1 MKICIVCLLLFGAVF
16 SLYAQANEGVSLFI
30 SPVSGTGSTP
40 EDNGAF
46 TDLLFRELGAQNF
59 NLKKTPLEADYCLFG
74 TLVPV
79 GADSGDAPPG
89 TAARYYLSITLQ
101 DKDGLP
107 LYEQGFQYTTIE
119 DGNSYIPTL
128 LFNMLENV
136 FAMEIAAPAVDQEAI
151 DHEAW
156 RNKQWYIGAHAFWNP
171 RIYYGSTLSTHL
183 ANFGL
188 GLSAEFH
195 FQKYAVGKLTFLK
208 YISLGTGL
216 ELASEWVVASPRP
229 GDEYRNTLLQ
239 IPFSIQGVLK
249 PGDKLFLELYGG
261 VQANIRIF
269 PDTVP
274 ALFSWRAGFQPGIKA
289 GEGIAYADL
298 RFSMDFGK
306 SGLRAD
312 HPSET
317 RQYDRYMM
325 YLGIGYKYDIVGMI
339 QDFIRS
345 KRTADS

>member
-40 EDNGAF
+40 EDNAAF
-46 TDLLFRELGAQNF
+46 TDLLFRELGARNF
-59 NLKKTPLEADYCLFG
+59 NLKETSHEASYSLFG

-79 GADSGDAPPG
+79 DADSDDATSG
-89 TAARYYLSITLQ
+89 TAARYSLSIILQ
-101 DKDGLP
+101 DKDG
-107 LYEQGFQYTTIE
+107 EERFKQDFQYTTLE
-119 DGNSYIPTL
+119 EGNRYLSTL
-128 LFNMLENV
+128 LFYMLEEI
-136 FAMEIAAPAVDQEAI
+136 FAMEIAVPVDQDLI
-151 DHEAW
+151 DRDAW
-156 RNKQWYIGAHAFWNP
+156 RNKQWYIGAHAFWDP

-216 ELASEWVVASPRP
+216 ELASEWVVASPRS
-229 GDEYRNTLLQ
+229 GDEYRNMLLQ
-239 IPFSIQGVLK
+239 IPFSIHGVFK
-249 PGDKLFLELYGG
+249 PGDKYFHELYGG
-261 VQANIRIF
+261 VQANIPMF

-274 ALFSWRAGFQPGIKA
+274 ALFSWKAGFQYGIKA
-289 GEGIAYADL
+289 GQGVAYADL
-298 RFSMDFGK
+298 RFSMDFGE

-345 KRTADS
+345 KRTADN